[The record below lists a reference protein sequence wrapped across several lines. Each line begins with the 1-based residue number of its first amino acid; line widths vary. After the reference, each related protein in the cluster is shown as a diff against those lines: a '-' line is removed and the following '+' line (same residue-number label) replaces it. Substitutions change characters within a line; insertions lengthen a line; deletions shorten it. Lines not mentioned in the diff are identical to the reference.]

1 MASLKTTRRQ
11 FIRLGVATFAWS
23 ILEPWVWET
32 RWLKIKQLNVGGPK
46 ASHRI
51 VHITD
56 IHYKGD
62 RAYLKKVV
70 ETVNALSPDFVA
82 FTGDLVE
89 DSVHLD
95 EALDVMSQIK
105 YPVYGVP
112 GNHDFGSGV
121 PFKTIAQFC
130 QSTGGAWL
138 LNQDRI
144 TKDGHLQIIGA
155 MGFDQLPPLQQ
166 ELKRL
171 LLVHYPIFV
180 NYVKGSFDLV
190 LAGHSHGGQV
200 RIPVW
205 GALVLPD
212 SVGPYDLGLFKTQVG
227 PAVCQSRNRH
237 LSSSYSSLV
246 PT

>member
-32 RWLKIKQLNVGGPK
+32 RWLKIKQLNIGGPQ

-56 IHYKGD
+56 IHHKGD

-95 EALDVMSQIK
+95 EALDVLSQIK

-130 QSTGGAWL
+130 ESTGGAWL

-144 TKDGHLQIIGA
+144 TKDGT
-155 MGFDQLPPLQQ
+155 PPNYWGYGLRSVTTTAAETEATIVGSLSDFC
-166 ELKRL
+166 ELCKRL
-171 LLVHYPIFV
+171 FRFGACWSFTRWTSPHPSL
-180 NYVKGSFDLV
+180 GSF
-190 LAGHSHGGQV
+190 
-200 RIPVW
+200 
-205 GALVLPD
+205 
-212 SVGPYDLGLFKTQVG
+212 
-227 PAVCQSRNRH
+227 
-237 LSSSYSSLV
+237 SS
-246 PT
+246 TR